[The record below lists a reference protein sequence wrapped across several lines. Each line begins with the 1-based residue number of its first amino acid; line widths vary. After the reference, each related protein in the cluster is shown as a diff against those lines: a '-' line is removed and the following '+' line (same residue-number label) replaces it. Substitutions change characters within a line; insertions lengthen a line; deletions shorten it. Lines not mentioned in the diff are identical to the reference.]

1 MWQPGECPVLYL
13 LDRKSARALV
23 WLPTGTMPDW
33 LGSRPALPIMY
44 ALSLNTTWLALHG
57 AAVGR
62 AGRMLLLAGK
72 GRTGKTTAALSCAR
86 NGWDYAG
93 DDFIYID
100 TASGEIAPLYSS
112 ARLRA
117 DMTSAFPEFIDE
129 STAISDS
136 EGELRYE
143 LRLGGRLAL
152 NQISGG
158 SVAAIFLMRRQGA
171 VLPTFHPARRF
182 DAISA
187 FNSSVLLTQPDLMAS
202 KFVAAAGLAPLF
214 FVDTGQNPAA
224 IPAAFAEFIDRL

>member
-1 MWQPGECPVLYL
+1 MQIGFLTGVDADLSSIVPQPPSKPRVVTNTRCFAMWQPGECPVLYL

-100 TASGEIAPLYSS
+100 TASGEIK
-112 ARLRA
+112 
-117 DMTSAFPEFIDE
+117 F
-129 STAISDS
+129 AI
-136 EGELRYE
+136 
-143 LRLGGRLAL
+143 
-152 NQISGG
+152 
-158 SVAAIFLMRRQGA
+158 
-171 VLPTFHPARRF
+171 
-182 DAISA
+182 
-187 FNSSVLLTQPDLMAS
+187 
-202 KFVAAAGLAPLF
+202 
-214 FVDTGQNPAA
+214 
-224 IPAAFAEFIDRL
+224 